1 MSSDNAELAVAQRFK
16 ILYVCSPGDGLD
28 ALPPALRESADLVVV
43 HNPLRAIAAIS
54 RERFDGIYVS
64 GEHFASAL
72 RLGRLL
78 ENDRIL
84 EGMPD
89 AVALLDA
96 DFTIL
101 WANHQLLNWCN
112 RGNVVGERFFGA
124 LGNPDVIG
132 CEGYPLLKALNSGV
146 ASSSLLKTTAGRY
159 YQMHAAPI
167 SDPQDSTRHL
177 VVVIRDV
184 TTETLQQQKLEAI
197 QDAGRDLADLKPEEI
212 YAMPVDQRIDM
223 LRANIL
229 HCTKDILK
237 FDVVEIR
244 LINQKTGRLVPLL
257 EDGMDPA
264 AAERVLYAQE
274 TGNGVTGFVA
284 ATGKSYLCEDTAHD
298 PLYLQGVEGAK
309 SSLTVPLK
317 FHNEVIGTFNVESPQ
332 PHAFNDS
339 DLSFLKIFCRDVAVS
354 LNTLHLLVAQQM
366 TAAQDMVSE
375 IHSQVALPI
384 DEIVFDSSWIDENSG
399 NLPPETRE
407 RLKKI
412 LANARG
418 IKEVIQRVGRKLPIM
433 DIDIPM
439 GEQPA
444 DDKREKLKGKR
455 VLVVDTEPAIRSSA
469 HKLLEQHD
477 CVVETVQKG
486 IDAETLFRHGLRDN
500 RYDVVIAGLD
510 VGDMTACDLMQR
522 LGKMVEPVPLIVT
535 DPGEY
540 DPRHIWVNCRKL
552 GAHPGGRVIKPFK
565 EGQLL
570 DTVETILDW
579 TGGGQA

>member
-1 MSSDNAELAVAQRFK
+1 VAERSK

-28 ALPPALRESADLVVV
+28 SLPAGLRESADVVVV

-54 RERFDGIYVS
+54 RQQFSGIYVA
-64 GEHFASAL
+64 GDHFASAL
-72 RLGRLL
+72 RLGRLM

-101 WANHQLLNWCN
+101 WANHQLLTWCN
-112 RGNVVGERFFGA
+112 RGNVIGERFFAA

-132 CEGYPLLKALNSGV
+132 NEGYPLLKALNSGRPG
-146 ASSSLLKTTAGRY
+146 SSLLKTTDGRY

-167 SDPQDSTRHL
+167 SDPQDSARHL

-184 TTETLQQQKLEAI
+184 TVETLQQQKLEAI
-197 QDAGRDLADLKPEEI
+197 QDAGRELADLKPDEI
-212 YAMPVDQRIDM
+212 FAMPVDQRIDM

-244 LINQKTGRLVPLL
+244 LVNQKSGRLVPLL
-257 EDGMDPA
+257 EVGMDPEA
-264 AAERVLYAQE
+264 AQRVLYAKE
-274 TGNGVTGFVA
+274 TGNGVTGFVG

-317 FHNEVIGTFNVESPQ
+317 LHNEVIGTFNVESPQ

-339 DLSFLKIFCRDVAVS
+339 DLQFLKVFCRDVAVS
-354 LNTLHLLVAQQM
+354 LNTLHLLAAQQQ
-366 TAAQDMVSE
+366 TAAQEMVAE

-384 DEIVFDSSWIDENSG
+384 DEIVFDSSWIDEQSAD
-399 NLPPETRE
+399 LPAETRG
-407 RLKKI
+407 RLQKI

-418 IKEVIQRVGRKLPIM
+418 IKEVIQRVGRKLPIL

-439 GEQPA
+439 GETAA
-444 DDKREKLKGKR
+444 DDKREKLRGKR
-455 VLVVDTEPAIRSSA
+455 VLVVDAEPSVRTSA

-486 IDAETLFRHGLRDN
+486 IDAETLFRHGLRDGQ
-500 RYDVVIAGLD
+500 YHVVIAGLD
-510 VGDMTACDLMQR
+510 MGDMTASDLMKR
-522 LGKMVEPVPLIVT
+522 LQLMVQPVPLIVT
-535 DPGEY
+535 DGGGY
-540 DPRHIWVNCRKL
+540 DPRHIWVECRKL
-552 GAHPGGRVIKPFK
+552 GAHPGARVIKPFK

-570 DTVETILDW
+570 DTVETIIDW
-579 TGGGQA
+579 SSGSQA